1 MLGMR
6 LTTDSLHNGRNKTI
20 LYKKK
25 KTMSITFK
33 KLVEID
39 RFLETKLTHKE
50 IKHLI
55 N

>member
-20 LYKKK
+20 LLKKS
-25 KTMSITFK
+25 MSITFK